1 MATPTKKTT
10 VKKSDTVVKTPAVKK
25 ATVKKPAVHKT
36 SKAHEVIKEVEAVV
50 AEAPIEKTVTHV
62 PAVVKATAI
71 LDLKGRYAY
80 AVGRRKTAVANVRL
94 FNGAP
99 SQSEVNKKTL
109 SEYFSKNNSHLEVVN
124 EPLRLSGLEKDL
136 YFVVKV
142 AGGGLNAQAAAIAH
156 GISQAV
162 AKTDADF
169 RKVLKKNGLMT
180 RDSRM
185 KERKKPGL
193 KGARRGPQWAKR

>member
-1 MATPTKKTT
+1 MATPNKKTT
-10 VKKSDTVVKTPAVKK
+10 VKKSETAAKTPAVKK
-25 ATVKKPAVHKT
+25 ATVKKPAVHKEPKVHEEVDKVEVLVDAPVE
-36 SKAHEVIKEVEAVV
+36 KAESPVQ
-50 AEAPIEKTVTHV
+50 
-62 PAVVKATAI
+62 AVVKATAI

-94 FNGAP
+94 FNGA
-99 SQSEVNKKTL
+99 SNQSEVNKKKL
-109 SEYFSKNNSHLEVVN
+109 ADYFSKNVSYIDTAS
-124 EPLRLSGLEKDL
+124 EPLRLAGLEKDL
-136 YFVVKV
+136 YYVVKV

-156 GISQAV
+156 GISQAI

-193 KGARRGPQWAKR
+193 KRARRGPQWAKR